1 MKQLKLAVLICLIN
15 FLFFGGFLWFENFQQ
30 KTQTQADNLNGE
42 LSASNLVAPI
52 SPVNSSSTKKNQN
65 PIKADKGTTPFAQS
79 SPGSQLANPPVAQNS
94 NPQNNSNPT
103 ASLPSNPQPSPPLPS
118 SPPPPPAPPVDN
130 RCIVVISGSRYDV
143 TQLRQTHSGGDI
155 FQCGTDMTQ
164 IFFSQ
169 HNQQLLDNQM
179 AQYKIP

>member
-1 MKQLKLAVLICLIN
+1 MKQLKLAALICLIN

-30 KTQTQADNLNGE
+30 KTQTQAGNLNGE
-42 LSASNLVAPI
+42 LSASNLVTPI
-52 SPVNSSSTKKNQN
+52 SPVNSSNTKKNQN
-65 PIKADKGTTPFAQS
+65 PVKADKGTIPFVQS
-79 SPGSQLANPPVAQNS
+79 SSGSQSTNPPAAQNT
-94 NPQNNSNPT
+94 NPQNNSNP
-103 ASLPSNPQPSPPLPS
+103 APPLP
-118 SPPPPPAPPVDN
+118 ATDN
-130 RCIVVISGSRYDV
+130 RCIVVISGAKYDV

-169 HNQQLLDNQM
+169 HNQRLLDNQM